1 MKHAAAGV
9 DDVESATVQLEG
21 KLVDVGMDI
30 RDVGCPL
37 ARDLE
42 RLGGDVGRRDERAEL
57 DELRRRLAGRT
68 LKVENVLA
76 LDLGQELADPVRNA
90 ELTGHRL
97 GPPAV
102 DLVPRLPVLV
112 SRLHASFQP

>member
-1 MKHAAAGV
+1 MDIG
-9 DDVESATVQLEG
+9 
-21 KLVDVGMDI
+21 DVG
-30 RDVGCPL
+30 RAL

-68 LKVENVLA
+68 LKVEDVLA
-76 LDLGQELADPVRNA
+76 LDVGQELADPVRNA

-102 DLVPRLPVLV
+102 DLVPGLPVLL
-112 SRLHASFQP
+112 SRIHVASNP